1 MTTEEFSARFDV
13 LYNNINSEQ
22 APGLNEYEKSVFLTK
37 AQEEF
42 VLSLYNGRNATGLSF
57 EVTEE
62 VRRYLGSLIKSKR
75 IKRGYP
81 TDVKSVEGDSD
92 IFKISKKDDDMDGL
106 FVLPHDLYF
115 IITEQVEYGGE
126 DKCIG
131 GTLANVYPITADE
144 YSKIKN
150 NPFRGITKYK
160 AVRLDVG
167 QVTLTYENESTEETD
182 DTKTNNE
189 VVEVISSYPVSAY
202 IIRYLA
208 SPKPIILEDIDNG
221 SIDYAGM
228 DLEIKGENK
237 KSECELPE
245 STHEAILQAAVNLAK
260 VAWTTTV
267 H

>member
-22 APGLNEYEKSVFLTK
+22 APGLNGYEKSVFLTK
-37 AQEEF
+37 AQEEL
-42 VLSLYNGRNATGLSF
+42 VLSLYNGRNAAGLSF

-62 VRRYLGSLIKSKR
+62 VRRYLGSLIKTKR
-75 IKRGYP
+75 I
-81 TDVKSVEGDSD
+81 TEGFPEGFDHPEVD
-92 IFKISKKDDDMDGL
+92 TINKDYSIESNRDTDGL
-106 FVLPHDLYF
+106 YILPPDLYF
-115 IITEQVEYGGE
+115 IITEQVEYSGD

-131 GTLANVYPITADE
+131 GILANVYPVTADE

-150 NPFRGITKYK
+150 NPFRGMTKYK

-167 QVTLTYENESTEETD
+167 QVVSTIDNEEYNT
-182 DTKTNNE
+182 E
-189 VVEVISSYPVSAY
+189 VVEIISTYPVSAY

-208 SPKPIILEDIDNG
+208 SPRPIILEDIDNG

-228 DLEIKGENK
+228 NLEIKGENK

>member
-42 VLSLYNGRNATGLSF
+42 VLSLYNGRNAAGLSF

-62 VRRYLGSLIKSKR
+62 VRRYLGSLIKTKR
-75 IKRGYP
+75 I
-81 TDVKSVEGDSD
+81 TEGFSEGFDHPEVD
-92 IFKISKKDDDMDGL
+92 TINKDYSIESNRDTDGL
-106 FVLPHDLYF
+106 YILPSDLYF
-115 IITEQVEYGGE
+115 IIAEQVEYSGD

-131 GTLANVYPITADE
+131 GILANVYPVTADE

-150 NPFRGITKYK
+150 NPFRGMTKYK

-167 QVTLTYENESTEETD
+167 QVVSTIDNAEYNT
-182 DTKTNNE
+182 E
-189 VVEVISSYPVSAY
+189 VVEIISTYPVSAY

-208 SPKPIILEDIDNG
+208 SPKPIILASLSNDSG
-221 SIDYAGM
+221 DYAGM
-228 DLEIKGENK
+228 NLKIKGLDVIT
-237 KSECELPE
+237 ECELPE